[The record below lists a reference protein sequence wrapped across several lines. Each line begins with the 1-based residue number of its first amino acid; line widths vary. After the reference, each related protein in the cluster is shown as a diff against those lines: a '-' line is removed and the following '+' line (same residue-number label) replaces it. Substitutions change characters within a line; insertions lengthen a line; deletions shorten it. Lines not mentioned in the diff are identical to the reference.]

1 MKHIRYSQRAAG
13 DLESIAD
20 YTGSNWGAEK
30 AKQYLSEIR
39 RHIKEL
45 AKGDAFYQPLP
56 VSRSN
61 IFKSKVNRHF
71 VIFELAENQVS
82 VLRILHEAMD
92 IPRHIL
98 PRS

>member
-1 MKHIRYSQRAAG
+1 MKHIRYTRRAVG

-20 YTGSNWGAEK
+20 YTGGNWGAAK

-39 RHIKEL
+39 SHIADIADDK
-45 AKGDAFYQPLP
+45 AFYQPLP
-56 VSRSN
+56 VSRAN